1 MKMGPQE
8 RVVCGTPRPGLS
20 PWLRTMQQG
29 VRTVGTEE
37 SRFLQHTDRWGY
49 KEEAGISQHQVRSSL
64 AGAGQGPGDIDC
76 SQFFQGL

>member
-1 MKMGPQE
+1 MWDPKA
-8 RVVCGTPRPGLS
+8 GTESLAEDHAA
-20 PWLRTMQQG
+20 G

-49 KEEAGISQHQVRSSL
+49 KEEAGISRHQVRSSL